1 MNAAAARKLCPAVAG
16 SQISFLRLAFSAQFC
31 NGEMWHIRPL
41 LMRSQRS
48 CVEPV
53 MKFSHTVTRVRHPNK
68 NRRRNRDEAFY
79 LAQSNFEGIGMA
91 ANLLE
96 KTQHQSRGV
105 AQPGSA
111 PALGAGGRRFKSYR
125 PDQYLLYF
133 QPPREAAILATQNLG
148 PIWVQKA
155 LPRA

>member
-96 KTQHQSRGV
+96 KLQRGKLIPLQTTRRQYGEVGREVGMIGMQFLARPLDKCSGATSDVGHKRV
-105 AQPGSA
+105 AEC
-111 PALGAGGRRFKSYR
+111 LHTVRIR
-125 PDQYLLYF
+125 
-133 QPPREAAILATQNLG
+133 NL
-148 PIWVQKA
+148 
-155 LPRA
+155 